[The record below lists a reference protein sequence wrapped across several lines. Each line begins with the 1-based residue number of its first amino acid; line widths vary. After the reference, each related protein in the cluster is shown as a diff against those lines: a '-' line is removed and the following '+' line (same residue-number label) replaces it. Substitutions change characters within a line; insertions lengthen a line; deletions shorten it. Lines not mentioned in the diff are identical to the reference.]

1 MALVDLY
8 WTSNQVAQAKRLGAS
23 AMNKTIWLAVL
34 SVALWLGAMP
44 SAGAQDPHAGL
55 NMPSATS
62 SGHNAMELKRN
73 FEWDQAAVD
82 AFGQLPVQDLGRV
95 KPMEIYGGLR
105 MLMLNG
111 KRKLELPSG
120 EVQKPGRW
128 TMDVIFFPEAARGTR
143 FIRIEND
150 GVLSTVGLDTGDHR
164 KRDWYAYNELLPA
177 RALIA
182 QRAQAISM
190 KERADQSPVER
201 QLLKLGQDLDNLES
215 MLGMLD
221 PLRVNFDLS
230 ASPVLM
236 ELFES
241 DTLRNVVDILDHQA
255 AIAELMANPDPALDA
270 DKDLLRAGFMAIENS
285 RVSGGWG
292 PGLVPPIPGIQDS
305 EAWWRVR
312 DLVDLAM
319 LDFGNTQFDVSDAV
333 AVLRLLDQA
342 ETAKMDQVAFVGAT
356 EALQEKM
363 LALAAQTDVPLHI
376 EKEVFLYRFAPFI
389 KALVLFLI
397 GTLVLLLSTLIK
409 DTKLTTAISWGL
421 GLLAFGLLTYGIV
434 MRCLIRERPPIIT
447 LYDTILFVT
456 AVAVLACLIT
466 EWILRM
472 RVALGAGLVL
482 GVVGMFLASSYEAVE
497 IASAGDTMSTVVA
510 VLDTNYYLAIHVTT
524 IAMGYSGGLLAAAIA
539 HVWLLGRFFRFKE
552 GDVKFYKGISR
563 MVYGTLCFSLFF
575 SLFGTVM
582 GGIWANDSWG
592 RFWGW
597 DPKENGALLIC
608 LWLLLTLHLRMGGF
622 IRDRG
627 LSAMAIGCGAVVAA
641 SWWGV
646 NLLNVGLHSY
656 GFTSGV
662 AKFLYLFWGSQLL
675 VLILSLGDYMGR
687 KDQPK
692 SA

>member
-1 MALVDLY
+1 
-8 WTSNQVAQAKRLGAS
+8 
-23 AMNKTIWLAVL
+23 MNKTIFMTVL
-34 SVALWLGAMP
+34 SVAVWLGLISGAM
-44 SAGAQDPHAGL
+44 AQDPHAGL
-55 NMPSATS
+55 NMPSTSS
-62 SGHNAMELKRN
+62 SGHSAMELKRN
-73 FEWDQAAVD
+73 FEWDQDAVD
-82 AFGQLPVQDLGRV
+82 AFGRLPVQDLGRV

-120 EVQKPGRW
+120 EVQGPGRW
-128 TMDVIFFPEAARGTR
+128 TLDVIFFPETARGTR

-150 GVLSTVGLDTGDHR
+150 GVLSTVGLDTGDHK
-164 KRDWYAYNELLPA
+164 KRDWYTYNELLPA

-190 KERADQSPVER
+190 KERAEQSPVER

-236 ELFES
+236 EIFES
-241 DTLRNVVDILDHQA
+241 DTLRNVVDILDHRE
-255 AIAELMANPDPALDA
+255 AIAALVANTDPALDS
-270 DKDLLRAGFMAIENS
+270 DKDLLRAGLQAIENA
-285 RVSGGWG
+285 RINGGWG
-292 PGLVPPIPGIQDS
+292 PGLVPPVDGMQES

-319 LDFGNTQFDVSDAV
+319 LDFGNTQFDLSGPV

-342 ETAKMDQVAFVGAT
+342 ESAKMDQAAFVSAT
-356 EALQEKM
+356 QALQAKM
-363 LALAAQTDVPLHI
+363 MTMAAQTDVPLHI
-376 EKEVFLYRFAPFI
+376 KKEVALYRLSPFI
-389 KALVLFLI
+389 KALMLFLV
-397 GTLVLLLSTLIK
+397 GTIVLLLSSLIK
-409 DTKLTTAISWGL
+409 DTKVSTAVAWGFALLAL
-421 GLLAFGLLTYGIV
+421 GLLVYGIV

-456 AVAVLACLIT
+456 GVAVLACLIT

-482 GVVGMFLASSYEAVE
+482 GVIGMFLASSYEAVE

-539 HVWLLGRFFRFKE
+539 HVWLLGKFFRFKE

-563 MVYGTLCFSLFF
+563 MVYGTLCFALFF
-575 SLFGTVM
+575 ALFGTVM

-627 LSAMAIGCGAVVAA
+627 LSAMAIGAGAVVAA

-662 AKFLYLFWGSQLL
+662 AKFLYIFWGSQLL

-687 KDQPK
+687 KGHTK